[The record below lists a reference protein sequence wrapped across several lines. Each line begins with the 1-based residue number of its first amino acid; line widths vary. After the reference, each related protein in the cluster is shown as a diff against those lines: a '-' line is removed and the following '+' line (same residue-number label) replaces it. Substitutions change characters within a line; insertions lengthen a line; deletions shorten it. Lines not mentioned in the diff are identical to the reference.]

1 MINLMDVLTEE
12 INLEL
17 PMIKMANQDE
27 VLSLKETIKFLENER
42 TNQKKKSYQLM
53 RLLNNL
59 KILSKIIKLNSKK
72 SWKNSKKNSKI
83 IIQKLIIK
91 S

>member
-83 IIQKLIIK
+83 IMQKLIIK